1 MMEKKNLQKKQ
12 YKEEDG
18 IQDLIEVH
26 TLAIE
31 NNSKS
36 LVEILEALSK
46 KELSYTDRADLKK
59 IKRELTFIDKKVDSL
74 GVIKEEEESWW

>member
-1 MMEKKNLQKKQ
+1 MEKKNLQKKQ

-59 IKRELTFIDKKVDSL
+59 IKRELTSIDKKVDSL